1 VLRVLSAAS
10 TLADDE
16 EIESELALI
25 AVRAR
30 STPPEELERLRLEV
44 WLAVTREF
52 TVASAASTLDE
63 EFERE

>member
-1 VLRVLSAAS
+1 LSAAS

-16 EIESELALI
+16 EMERELASI
-25 AVRAR
+25 AERAR
-30 STPPEELERLRLEV
+30 STLAEELERLRLEA
-44 WLAVTREF
+44 WLAVIRVL